1 MNRWSWSMIQRRAK
15 RISESYQSAEDE
27 KKKNCSMKN
36 LPKTAEELDKRFD
49 EGEDLEALGFDFSKA
64 TRPNLEVQ
72 RVNVDF
78 PKHFLQK
85 LDREAELRGIS
96 RQALIKTW
104 LYERLQFATAGNVVG
119 ISSYRQLTGAAYL
132 TFAGGA
138 GVDSEASAPKSG
150 VYEAATSKLLSGVK
164 TRSK

>member
-1 MNRWSWSMIQRRAK
+1 
-15 RISESYQSAEDE
+15 
-27 KKKNCSMKN
+27 MKN

-85 LDREAELRGIS
+85 LDREAELRGVS

-104 LYERLQFATAGNVVG
+104 LYERLQFAIAGNAVVEVA
-119 ISSYRQLTGAAYL
+119 SSAQLTGTGHL

-138 GVDSEASAPKSG
+138 GTDLKASAPQSG
-150 VYEAATSKLLSGVK
+150 VYEAATSKLLSGIK